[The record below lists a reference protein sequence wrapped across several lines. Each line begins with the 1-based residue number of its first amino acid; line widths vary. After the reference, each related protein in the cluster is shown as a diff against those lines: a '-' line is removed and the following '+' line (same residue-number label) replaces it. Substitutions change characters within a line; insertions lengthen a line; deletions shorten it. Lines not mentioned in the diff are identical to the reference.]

1 MLDQGLVESIR
12 EMESGTHAV
21 LIYDTEEHKREVLLQ
36 HLREGVG
43 REGLVYAY
51 HGIDRVSLAEE
62 LKGAGIDVDHL
73 QAVGDLT
80 IRPSEEVYLK
90 GGVMDVGGVIRGFAD
105 MAYGYRRNGKEGIR
119 AGADMSPVL
128 RADRGPDVVAYEE
141 RLGRKFS
148 FPGKGICAYDLVT
161 LNNSGELEHL
171 MPIFMAHAMV
181 ILAGPGGYAVRR
193 PEEIERGGLAGVL
206 RHVVPARNDGST
218 RQAGF
223 RPASS
228 R

>member
-1 MLDQGLVESIR
+1 MLDQGIVESIR

-21 LIYDTEEHKREVLLQ
+21 LIYDTQEHKREVLLR

-51 HGIDRVSLAEE
+51 YGIDEVSLAEQM
-62 LKGAGIDVDHL
+62 KGAGIDVELL
-73 QAVGDLT
+73 QAAGDLT
-80 IRPSEEVYLK
+80 IKPSEEVYLK

-105 MAYGYRRNGKEGIR
+105 LAYGYRRNGKEGIR
-119 AGADMSPVL
+119 AGADMSPIL
-128 RADRGPDVVAYEE
+128 KADRGPDVVAYEE
-141 RLGRKFS
+141 RLGRKFT
-148 FPGKGICAYDLVT
+148 FPGKGICAYDLIA
-161 LNNSGELEHL
+161 LHNSGELQHL

-193 PEEIERGGLAGVL
+193 PDEVERDGLAGVL
-206 RHVVPARNDGST
+206 RHVIPT
-218 RQAGF
+218 RSDDSRRPAGF
-223 RPASS
+223 RLTSS